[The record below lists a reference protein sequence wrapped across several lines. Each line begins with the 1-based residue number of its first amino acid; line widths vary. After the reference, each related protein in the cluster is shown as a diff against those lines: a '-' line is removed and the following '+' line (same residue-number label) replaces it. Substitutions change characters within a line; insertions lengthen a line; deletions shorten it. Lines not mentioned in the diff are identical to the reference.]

1 MSRWLVLSVLLSDTV
16 LHFSLPMS
24 WLLFL
29 LGVALLLL
37 VLLDALWT
45 TLAPLGAGPVTK
57 GLARGLW
64 SLALAVHRMTD
75 RAHRLLSVVG
85 PALLFLAFLWWVA
98 GIWTGWTLVFA
109 SAEGTVHRAQT
120 GEPADLPSLIYFVG
134 FTLFTMGNGD
144 YVPSTNGWEITT
156 SVAALSGLFV
166 VTLAI
171 TYLVPVVS
179 AVTAKRKLAG
189 HLDDLGRSPEAIVR
203 TAWDGSGFSQFAQH
217 LGQLTPEI
225 EMHTQR
231 HLAYPVVHYFHSTK
245 RRTAAGPAMAA
256 FAEALR
262 LLEDGVASDVRPAPA
277 VLTPA
282 RRALEGYLK
291 TLRDG
296 FITPDDEAPP
306 LPALD
311 VLSAA
316 GIPVVSA
323 DDFEASTQRRSEDRR
338 TLLALVR
345 NTGWNWSDLDA
356 RESEG

>member
-1 MSRWLVLSVLLSDTV
+1 
-16 LHFSLPMS
+16 MS
-24 WLLFL
+24 WLLL
-29 LGVALLLL
+29 LAGVALLLL

-64 SLALAVHRMTD
+64 SLALAVHRASG

-85 PALLFLAFLWWVA
+85 PVLLFLAFLWWVA
-98 GIWTGWTLVFA
+98 GLWTGWTLVFA
-109 SAEGTVHRAQT
+109 AAEGSIQRAQT
-120 GEPADLPSLIYFVG
+120 GEPADLASMIYFVG

-144 YVPSTNGWEITT
+144 YVPSTNGWEVTT

-217 LGQLTPEI
+217 LAQLVPEI

-231 HLAYPVVHYFHSTK
+231 HLAYPVVHYFHSTD
-245 RRTAAGPAMAA
+245 RRTAAGPALAA
-256 FAEALR
+256 FGEALQ
-262 LLEDGVASDVRPAPA
+262 LLETGVAPDVRPAPA
-277 VLTPA
+277 VLVPA
-282 RRALEGYLK
+282 RRAVEDYLR

-296 FITPDDEAPP
+296 FVSPGAEAPL
-306 LPALD
+306 LPDLGA
-311 VLSAA
+311 LSAA
-316 GIPVVSA
+316 GIPTVGA
-323 DDFEASTQRRSEDRR
+323 DDFEAATQCKSEDRR

-345 NTGWNWSDLDA
+345 DTGWNWENLDA
-356 RESEG
+356 RTSPEGRVAG